1 MCVRGGVYNRPKH
14 FLLPR
19 QPLTF
24 PGSLR
29 CKARAGTAKVHVVD
43 WRGKPRWYFSPVRE
57 LLSLSFFSSSF
68 PASPGVGVNG
78 ARKRHYSRPLNIWD
92 WVPRLYNRPRW
103 LKNFLPCIY
112 HLQRVPRVNVAPLVV
127 RVWAFLRACACV
139 GDRVCPWECV
149 KVCVCPRAHAC
160 VRALSY

>member
-1 MCVRGGVYNRPKH
+1 MQGARWNCQSSRRRLAREAAVV
-14 FLLPR
+14 FL
-19 QPLTF
+19 
-24 PGSLR
+24 PGKGITIL
-29 CKARAGTAKVHVVD
+29 A
-43 WRGKPRWYFSPVRE
+43 
-57 LLSLSFFSSSF
+57 FFFSSF

-160 VRALSY
+160 VRALSDRCARVCACV